1 MIDKRLL
8 IDSVTIEK
16 VIGRDEW
23 GKEAYGD
30 KLSLSPVRFD
40 RSTTLKHNS
49 QNAKDEIER
58 KPGIVFVYTK
68 FCPVSL
74 DESYI
79 DGRLTDG
86 NLSYRV
92 VGLIPI
98 SLFKK
103 QIGYEIEVV

>member
-16 VIGRDEW
+16 VIERDEW
-23 GKEAYGD
+23 GKEAYGSM
-30 KLSLSPVRFD
+30 LSLSPVRFD
-40 RSTTLKHNS
+40 RSTTLKHNE

-58 KPGIVFVYTK
+58 KPGVVFVYTK
-68 FCPVSL
+68 FCKVAL

-79 DGRLTDG
+79 GGRLTDG
-86 NLSYRV
+86 DQAYRV
-92 VGLIPI
+92 VGVIPI